1 MTQTVPDPGLLALG
15 VDGVMKGATS
25 SYEKRLGDMGGVY
38 RDDAAYRS
46 AVADKGADFLVY
58 RVEEHRNVDGEGA
71 LIIGTSTLQPGRYG
85 DEFAV
90 TRGHLH
96 AKADRAEL
104 YYCLSGT
111 GVMLLETLDGRSE
124 ALPMGPGRGRARSRP
139 LGAPERQRGRRAV
152 RDPLLLRGRRRSG
165 LRTHRARGRHG
176 VAGRGATRPAAGP
189 PVPIP
194 TTSGTQ
200 QLTVAVAGSSRDSGA
215 RTMSDPM
222 GDRPCS
228 RTSTRC

>member
-1 MTQTVPDPGLLALG
+1 MTATVPDPGLLALG
-15 VDGVMKGATS
+15 ADGVMTGATS
-25 SYEKRLGDMGGVY
+25 SYEKRLGDMAGVY
-38 RDDAAYRS
+38 RDDDAYR
-46 AVADKGADFLVY
+46 GALAENGPDFLVY

-124 ALPMGPGRGRARSRP
+124 ALPLRPGEAVHVPGHWVHRSVNVGDEPFVTMFCYGADAGQDYALIERAGGMSAVVVTDGADGWSVRP
-139 LGAPERQRGRRAV
+139 NPDHVGYP
-152 RDPLLLRGRRRSG
+152 
-165 LRTHRARGRHG
+165 
-176 VAGRGATRPAAGP
+176 
-189 PVPIP
+189 
-194 TTSGTQ
+194 
-200 QLTVAVAGSSRDSGA
+200 
-215 RTMSDPM
+215 
-222 GDRPCS
+222 DR
-228 RTSTRC
+228 

>member
-25 SYEKRLGDMGGVY
+25 SYEKRLGDMAGVY
-38 RDDAAYRS
+38 REDAAYRD
-46 AVADKGADFLVY
+46 AVAEKGADFLVY

-124 ALPMGPGRGRARSRP
+124 ALPMRAGEAVHVPGHWVHRSVNVGEEPFVTLFCYGADAGQDYELIARAGGMAS
-139 LGAPERQRGRRAV
+139 LVVDDGG
-152 RDPLLLRGRRRSG
+152 SG
-165 LRTHRARGRHG
+165 WS
-176 VAGRGATRPAAGP
+176 TRPNPDHTGY
-189 PVPIP
+189 
-194 TTSGTQ
+194 
-200 QLTVAVAGSSRDSGA
+200 A
-215 RTMSDPM
+215 RT
-222 GDRPCS
+222 
-228 RTSTRC
+228 